1 MSVIEA
7 LAHGVAVI
15 CTPVGAVPDIIEHER
30 TRLIVKPGDVEEL
43 ASALSRLT
51 EDPDLR
57 RRLGEGEKALN
68 RTRLDIDVCAERL
81 VAIWTE

>member
-15 CTPVGAVPDIIEHER
+15 CTSVGALPDIIEHER
-30 TRLIVKPGDVEEL
+30 AGLIIKPGDVEEL

-57 RRLGEGEKALN
+57 GRLGDGGKG
-68 RTRLDIDVCAERL
+68 
-81 VAIWTE
+81 